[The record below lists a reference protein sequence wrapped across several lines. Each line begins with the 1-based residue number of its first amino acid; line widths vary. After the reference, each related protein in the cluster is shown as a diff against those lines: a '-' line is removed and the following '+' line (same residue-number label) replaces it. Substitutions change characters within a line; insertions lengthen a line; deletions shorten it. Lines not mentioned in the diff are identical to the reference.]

1 MNIKI
6 ILKLKLIYDI
16 IKIKLRGEVNRGMD
30 KETIALEKELLGK
43 TVRETFFE
51 LRKEIDERFSEIKER
66 YLNSRIKSKGDMFIE
81 TILFDN
87 DKIHNFRE
95 SYYPVIEKKYS
106 ITDLE
111 DEFYL
116 NEVYIDISYNQLE
129 DIVQEEYEAW
139 INIDGENYEMKVVFE
154 HDSRYQSKIGRLYE
168 AFKLNG
174 KKWKTVNMAHFKRMY
189 RVKVV
194 RYDFRMTKEL
204 YEKIKENKDETVYEF
219 GIYDKNILFN
229 KTLLWNIE
237 EKQIISSIFV
247 RPVKND
253 ISFEYVIKKDENE
266 MLVENNDTG
275 DILCC
280 YSENL
285 NSLHIISRKKLE
297 NVWNVFS
304 IKSIQECRK
313 NLMINSITLEEMP
326 EYFHFTNFKKE
337 NFIDKLKESTETENR
352 IKSKVEL
359 YKIFSDY
366 EFIKENFS
374 LKEINIGKDA
384 MDNIKIYNCNEFIK
398 NDFELFFHDE
408 KINLNIF
415 AECIERNNYTED
427 MLSFIV
433 SEVQLKVPE
442 FRCRGQLYE

>member
-1 MNIKI
+1 
-6 ILKLKLIYDI
+6 
-16 IKIKLRGEVNRGMD
+16 MD
-30 KETIALEKELLGK
+30 RRTIELEKELTGK
-43 TVRETFFE
+43 TVKETFFE

-66 YLNSRIKSKGDMFIE
+66 YLNSRIKSKGDTFIE
-81 TILFDN
+81 TILSDS
-87 DKIHNFRE
+87 DKIYNFRE

-106 ITDLE
+106 IIDLE

-154 HDSRYQSKIGRLYE
+154 HDGRYQSKIGRLYE

-189 RVKVV
+189 RIKVV

-219 GIYDKNILFN
+219 GIYEKNILFN

-247 RPVKND
+247 RPIKND

-297 NVWNVFS
+297 NVWSVFS

-313 NLMINSITLEEMP
+313 NLMINSITMEEMP
-326 EYFHFTNFKKE
+326 EYFHFTNFRKE
-337 NFIDKLKESTETENR
+337 NFIDKLKENTGKENR
-352 IKSKVEL
+352 INSKVEL

-366 EFIKENFS
+366 EFIKENFF
-374 LKEINIGKDA
+374 LKEIKIGKDG
-384 MDNIKIYNCNEFIK
+384 MDNIKTYNCNEFIK
-398 NDFELFFHDE
+398 NDFELFFNDE
-408 KINLNIF
+408 KINLNLF

>member
-30 KETIALEKELLGK
+30 KETIALEKELVGK

-51 LRKEIDERFSEIKER
+51 LRKEIDERFSEIKEG
-66 YLNSRIKSKGDMFIE
+66 YLNSRIKSKGDTFIE

-116 NEVYIDISYNQLE
+116 DEVYIDTSYNQLE
-129 DIVQEEYEAW
+129 DIAQEEYEAW

-154 HDSRYQSKIGRLYE
+154 HDGRYQSKIRRLYE

-189 RVKVV
+189 RIKVV
-194 RYDFRMTKEL
+194 RYDFWMTKEL
-204 YEKIKENKDETVYEF
+204 YEKIKENRDETVYEF
-219 GIYDKNILFN
+219 GIYEKNILFN
-229 KTLLWNIE
+229 KILLWNIE

-253 ISFEYVIKKDENE
+253 VSFEYVIKKDENE

-297 NVWNVFS
+297 NVWSVFS

-313 NLMINSITLEEMP
+313 YLMINSITLEEMP

-352 IKSKVEL
+352 INSKVEL
-359 YKIFSDY
+359 YKIFLDY
-366 EFIKENFS
+366 EFIKKNFS

-384 MDNIKIYNCNEFIK
+384 TDNIKTYNCNEFIK
-398 NDFELFFHDE
+398 NDFELFFNDQ
-408 KINLNIF
+408 KINLNLF

>member
-1 MNIKI
+1 M
-6 ILKLKLIYDI
+6 KLKLIYDI
-16 IKIKLRGEVNRGMD
+16 IRIKLRGEVNRGMD
-30 KETIALEKELLGK
+30 KETIELEKELIGK
-43 TVRETFFE
+43 TVIETFFE

-66 YLNSRIKSKGDMFIE
+66 YLNSRIKSKGDTFIE

-189 RVKVV
+189 KIKVV
-194 RYDFRMTKEL
+194 KYDFQMTKEL
-204 YEKIKENKDETVYEF
+204 YEKIKENRDETVYEF
-219 GIYDKNILFN
+219 GIYEKNILFN

-247 RPVKND
+247 RPLKND

-352 IKSKVEL
+352 INSKVEL

-374 LKEINIGKDA
+374 LKEIKIGKDT
-384 MDNIKIYNCNEFIK
+384 MDSIKTYNCNEFIK
-398 NDFELFFHDE
+398 NDFELFFNDQ
-408 KINLNIF
+408 KINLNLF
-415 AECIERNNYTED
+415 TECIERNNYTED

-433 SEVQLKVPE
+433 SEVQLKIPE

>member
-1 MNIKI
+1 M
-6 ILKLKLIYDI
+6 KLKLIYDI

-30 KETIALEKELLGK
+30 NETIALEQELVGK

-51 LRKEIDERFSEIKER
+51 LRKEIDERFSEIKEG
-66 YLNSRIKSKGDMFIE
+66 YLNSRIKSKGDTFIE

-116 NEVYIDISYNQLE
+116 DEVYIDTSYNQLE
-129 DIVQEEYEAW
+129 DIAQEEYEAW

-189 RVKVV
+189 RIKVV

-204 YEKIKENKDETVYEF
+204 YEKIKENRDETVYEF
-219 GIYDKNILFN
+219 GIYEKNILFN

-237 EKQIISSIFV
+237 EKKIISSIFV

-352 IKSKVEL
+352 INSKVEL

-384 MDNIKIYNCNEFIK
+384 MDNIKTYSCNEFIK
-398 NDFELFFHDE
+398 NDFELFFNE
-408 KINLNIF
+408 QKINLNLF

>member
-1 MNIKI
+1 MN
-6 ILKLKLIYDI
+6 
-16 IKIKLRGEVNRGMD
+16 R
-30 KETIALEKELLGK
+30 ETIEFEKELTGK

-66 YLNSRIKSKGDMFIE
+66 YLNSRIKSKGDTFIE
-81 TILFDN
+81 TILFDS
-87 DKIHNFRE
+87 DKIYNFRE

-116 NEVYIDISYNQLE
+116 NEVYIDTSYNQLE
-129 DIVQEEYEAW
+129 DIAQEEYEAW

-154 HDSRYQSKIGRLYE
+154 HDGRYQSKIERLYE

-189 RVKVV
+189 RIKVV

-285 NSLHIISRKKLE
+285 NGLHIISRKKLE
-297 NVWNVFS
+297 NVWSVFS

-313 NLMINSITLEEMP
+313 NLMINSIILEEMP

-337 NFIDKLKESTETENR
+337 NFIDKLKENTGKENR
-352 IKSKVEL
+352 INSKVEL

-366 EFIKENFS
+366 EFIKENFF
-374 LKEINIGKDA
+374 LKEIKIGKDG
-384 MDNIKIYNCNEFIK
+384 MDNIKTYNCNEFIK
-398 NDFELFFHDE
+398 NDFELFFNNQ
-408 KINLNIF
+408 KINLNLF
-415 AECIERNNYTED
+415 AKCIERNNYTED

>member
-1 MNIKI
+1 MN
-6 ILKLKLIYDI
+6 
-16 IKIKLRGEVNRGMD
+16 R
-30 KETIALEKELLGK
+30 ETIEFEKELTGK

-66 YLNSRIKSKGDMFIE
+66 YLNSKIKSKGDMFIE
-81 TILFDN
+81 TILSDN
-87 DKIHNFRE
+87 DKIYNFRE

-106 ITDLE
+106 IIDLE

-154 HDSRYQSKIGRLYE
+154 HDGRYQSKIGRLYE

-189 RVKVV
+189 RIKVV

-204 YEKIKENKDETVYEF
+204 YEKIKENRDETVYEF
-219 GIYDKNILFN
+219 GIYEKNILFN

-247 RPVKND
+247 RPVIND

-297 NVWNVFS
+297 NVWSVFS

-313 NLMINSITLEEMP
+313 NLMINSITMEEMP
-326 EYFHFTNFKKE
+326 EYFHFTNFRKE
-337 NFIDKLKESTETENR
+337 NFIDKLKENTGKENR
-352 IKSKVEL
+352 INSKVEL

-366 EFIKENFS
+366 EFIKENFF
-374 LKEINIGKDA
+374 LKEIKIGKDG
-384 MDNIKIYNCNEFIK
+384 MDNIKTYNCNEFIK
-398 NDFELFFHDE
+398 NDFELFFNDE
-408 KINLNIF
+408 KINLNLF

>member
-1 MNIKI
+1 MN
-6 ILKLKLIYDI
+6 
-16 IKIKLRGEVNRGMD
+16 R
-30 KETIALEKELLGK
+30 ETIEFEKELTGK

-66 YLNSRIKSKGDMFIE
+66 YLNSRIKSKGDTFIE
-81 TILFDN
+81 TILFDS
-87 DKIHNFRE
+87 DKIYNFRE

-154 HDSRYQSKIGRLYE
+154 HDGRYQSKIERLYE

-189 RVKVV
+189 RIKVV

-285 NSLHIISRKKLE
+285 NGLHIISRKKLE
-297 NVWNVFS
+297 NVWSVFS

-313 NLMINSITLEEMP
+313 NLMINSIILEEMP

-352 IKSKVEL
+352 INSKVEL

-366 EFIKENFS
+366 EFIKENFF
-374 LKEINIGKDA
+374 LKEIKIGKDG
-384 MDNIKIYNCNEFIK
+384 MDNIKTYNCNEFIK
-398 NDFELFFHDE
+398 NDFELFFNNQ
-408 KINLNIF
+408 KINLNLF
-415 AECIERNNYTED
+415 AKCIERNNYTED

>member
-1 MNIKI
+1 MN
-6 ILKLKLIYDI
+6 
-16 IKIKLRGEVNRGMD
+16 R
-30 KETIALEKELLGK
+30 ETIEFEKELTGK

-204 YEKIKENKDETVYEF
+204 YEKIKENRDETVYEF

-285 NSLHIISRKKLE
+285 NNLHIVSRKKLE

-313 NLMINSITLEEMP
+313 NLIINSITLKEMP

-352 IKSKVEL
+352 INSKVEL

-366 EFIKENFS
+366 EFIKENFF
-374 LKEINIGKDA
+374 LKEIKIGKDG
-384 MDNIKIYNCNEFIK
+384 MDNIKTYNCNEFIK
-398 NDFELFFHDE
+398 NDFELFFNDE
-408 KINLNIF
+408 KINLNLF

>member
-1 MNIKI
+1 M
-6 ILKLKLIYDI
+6 D
-16 IKIKLRGEVNRGMD
+16 RG
-30 KETIALEKELLGK
+30 TIELEKELTGK
-43 TVRETFFE
+43 TVKETFFE

-66 YLNSRIKSKGDMFIE
+66 YLNSRIKSKGDVFIE
-81 TILFDN
+81 TILSDS
-87 DKIHNFRE
+87 DKIYNFRE
-95 SYYPVIEKKYS
+95 SYYPVMEKKHN

-154 HDSRYQSKIGRLYE
+154 HDGRYQSKIGRLYE

-189 RVKVV
+189 RIKVV
-194 RYDFRMTKEL
+194 RYNFRMTKEL

-219 GIYDKNILFN
+219 GIYEENILFN

-253 ISFEYVIKKDENE
+253 VSFEYVIKKDENE

-297 NVWNVFS
+297 NVWSVFS

-313 NLMINSITLEEMP
+313 YLMINSITLEEMP

-352 IKSKVEL
+352 INSKVEL

-366 EFIKENFS
+366 EFIKENFF
-374 LKEINIGKDA
+374 LKEIKIGKDG
-384 MDNIKIYNCNEFIK
+384 MDNIKTYNCNEFIK
-398 NDFELFFHDE
+398 NDFEMFFHDE
-408 KINLNIF
+408 KINLNLF

>member
-1 MNIKI
+1 MN
-6 ILKLKLIYDI
+6 
-16 IKIKLRGEVNRGMD
+16 R
-30 KETIALEKELLGK
+30 ETIEFEKELTGK

-66 YLNSRIKSKGDMFIE
+66 YLNSKIKSKGDTFIE
-81 TILFDN
+81 TILSDN
-87 DKIHNFRE
+87 DKIYNFRE

-106 ITDLE
+106 IIDLE

-129 DIVQEEYEAW
+129 DIVQEEYEGW

-154 HDSRYQSKIGRLYE
+154 HDGRYQSKIGRLYE

-189 RVKVV
+189 RIKVV
-194 RYDFRMTKEL
+194 RYDFQMTKEL
-204 YEKIKENKDETVYEF
+204 YEKIKENRDETVYEF
-219 GIYDKNILFN
+219 GIYEKNILFN
-229 KTLLWNIE
+229 KILLWNIE

-297 NVWNVFS
+297 NVWSVFS

-313 NLMINSITLEEMP
+313 NLMINSITMEEMP
-326 EYFHFTNFKKE
+326 EYFHFTNFRKE
-337 NFIDKLKESTETENR
+337 NFIDKLKENTGKENR
-352 IKSKVEL
+352 INSKVEL

-366 EFIKENFS
+366 EFIKENFF
-374 LKEINIGKDA
+374 LKEIKIGKDG
-384 MDNIKIYNCNEFIK
+384 MDNIKTYNCNEFIK
-398 NDFELFFHDE
+398 NDFELFFNDE
-408 KINLNIF
+408 KINLNLF

>member
-1 MNIKI
+1 M
-6 ILKLKLIYDI
+6 KLKLIYDI

-30 KETIALEKELLGK
+30 NETIALEQELVGK

-51 LRKEIDERFSEIKER
+51 LRKEIDERFSEIKEG
-66 YLNSRIKSKGDMFIE
+66 YLNSRIKSKGDTFIE

-116 NEVYIDISYNQLE
+116 DEVYIDTSYNQLE
-129 DIVQEEYEAW
+129 DIAQEEYEAW

-189 RVKVV
+189 RIKVV

-204 YEKIKENKDETVYEF
+204 YEKIKENRDETVYEF
-219 GIYDKNILFN
+219 GIYEKNILFN

-237 EKQIISSIFV
+237 EKKIISSIFV

-352 IKSKVEL
+352 INSKVEL

-366 EFIKENFS
+366 EFIKENFF
-374 LKEINIGKDA
+374 LKEIKIGKDG
-384 MDNIKIYNCNEFIK
+384 MDNIKTYNCNEFIK
-398 NDFELFFHDE
+398 NDFELFFNE
-408 KINLNIF
+408 QKINLNLF

>member
-1 MNIKI
+1 MN
-6 ILKLKLIYDI
+6 
-16 IKIKLRGEVNRGMD
+16 
-30 KETIALEKELLGK
+30 KETIEFEKELTGK

-66 YLNSRIKSKGDMFIE
+66 YLNSKIKSKGDMFIE
-81 TILFDN
+81 TILSDN
-87 DKIHNFRE
+87 DKIYNFRE

-106 ITDLE
+106 IIDLE

-154 HDSRYQSKIGRLYE
+154 HDGRYQSKIGRLYE

-189 RVKVV
+189 RIKVV

-204 YEKIKENKDETVYEF
+204 YEKIKENRDETVYEF
-219 GIYDKNILFN
+219 GIYEKNILFN

-297 NVWNVFS
+297 NVWSVFS

-313 NLMINSITLEEMP
+313 NLMINSITMEEMP
-326 EYFHFTNFKKE
+326 EYFHFTNFRKE
-337 NFIDKLKESTETENR
+337 NFIDKLKENTGKENR
-352 IKSKVEL
+352 INSKVEL

-366 EFIKENFS
+366 EFIKENFF
-374 LKEINIGKDA
+374 LKEIKIGKDG
-384 MDNIKIYNCNEFIK
+384 MDNIKTYNCNEFIK
-398 NDFELFFHDE
+398 NDFELFFNDE
-408 KINLNIF
+408 KINLNLF

>member
-1 MNIKI
+1 MN
-6 ILKLKLIYDI
+6 
-16 IKIKLRGEVNRGMD
+16 R
-30 KETIALEKELLGK
+30 ETIEFEKELTGK

-66 YLNSRIKSKGDMFIE
+66 YLNSKIKSKGDMFIE
-81 TILFDN
+81 TILSDN
-87 DKIHNFRE
+87 DKIYNFRE

-106 ITDLE
+106 IIDLE

-154 HDSRYQSKIGRLYE
+154 HDGRYQSKIGRLYE

-189 RVKVV
+189 RIKVV

-204 YEKIKENKDETVYEF
+204 YEKIKENRDETVYEF
-219 GIYDKNILFN
+219 GIYEKNILFN

-297 NVWNVFS
+297 NVWSVFS

-313 NLMINSITLEEMP
+313 NLMINSITMEEMP
-326 EYFHFTNFKKE
+326 EYFHFTNFRKE
-337 NFIDKLKESTETENR
+337 NFIDKLKENTGKENR
-352 IKSKVEL
+352 INSKVEL

-366 EFIKENFS
+366 EFIKENFF
-374 LKEINIGKDA
+374 LKEIKIGKDG
-384 MDNIKIYNCNEFIK
+384 MDNIKTYNCNEFIK
-398 NDFELFFHDE
+398 NDFELFFNDE
-408 KINLNIF
+408 KINLNLF

>member
-1 MNIKI
+1 MN
-6 ILKLKLIYDI
+6 
-16 IKIKLRGEVNRGMD
+16 R
-30 KETIALEKELLGK
+30 ETIELEKELTGK

-66 YLNSRIKSKGDMFIE
+66 YLNSRIKSKGDTFIE
-81 TILFDN
+81 TILFDS
-87 DKIHNFRE
+87 DKIYNFRE

-154 HDSRYQSKIGRLYE
+154 HDGRYQSKIGRLYE

-189 RVKVV
+189 KIKVV
-194 RYDFRMTKEL
+194 RYDFQMTKEL
-204 YEKIKENKDETVYEF
+204 YEKIKENRDETVYEF
-219 GIYDKNILFN
+219 GIYEKNILFN

-352 IKSKVEL
+352 INSKVEL

-366 EFIKENFS
+366 EFIKENFF
-374 LKEINIGKDA
+374 LKEIKIGKDG
-384 MDNIKIYNCNEFIK
+384 MDNIKTYNCNEFIK

>member
-1 MNIKI
+1 
-6 ILKLKLIYDI
+6 
-16 IKIKLRGEVNRGMD
+16 MD
-30 KETIALEKELLGK
+30 RRTIELEKELTGK
-43 TVRETFFE
+43 TVKETFFE

-66 YLNSRIKSKGDMFIE
+66 YLNSRIKSKGDTFIE
-81 TILFDN
+81 TILFDS
-87 DKIHNFRE
+87 DKIYNFRE

-154 HDSRYQSKIGRLYE
+154 HDGRYQSKIRRLYE

-189 RVKVV
+189 RIKVV
-194 RYDFRMTKEL
+194 KYDFRMTKEL

-219 GIYDKNILFN
+219 GIYEKNILFN

-237 EKQIISSIFV
+237 EKKIISSIFV

-297 NVWNVFS
+297 NVWSVFS

-313 NLMINSITLEEMP
+313 NLMINSIILEEMP

-337 NFIDKLKESTETENR
+337 NFIDKLKENTGKENR
-352 IKSKVEL
+352 INSKVEL

-366 EFIKENFS
+366 EFIKENFF
-374 LKEINIGKDA
+374 LKEIKIGKDG
-384 MDNIKIYNCNEFIK
+384 MDNIKTYNCNEFIK